1 MVSVSQEVKFREEAR
16 TFLTHLGRVL
26 DLQTLFERAPLD
38 SIVVRSTSL
47 FHPKIMVEYG
57 CEKIEKILGKLR
69 HHLMSLSIIFCNK
82 IVQQLTS
89 FHKSAKS
96 STDKFTRFFRSS
108 DSLDSFYFP
117 LFPNSNHSHLDLSCM
132 LQLILVLSH
141 GQASIERGFSLRNAT
156 LRDSTSEL
164 SLDSKR
170 LIGDHM
176 LSNDLRPET
185 IEI

>member
-1 MVSVSQEVKFREEAR
+1 MASVSQEVKFGEEAR
-16 TFLTHLGRVL
+16 TFLTHLVSK
-26 DLQTLFERAPLD
+26 LFERAPLD
-38 SIVVRSTSL
+38 SIVVRSASL
-47 FHPKIMVEYG
+47 FHPKIMIEYS

-82 IVQQLTS
+82 MQQIVQQLT

-108 DSLDSFYFP
+108 DSLDSFYFSVF
-117 LFPNSNHSHLDLSCM
+117 LNLNHSHLDLSFM

-141 GQASIERGFSLRNAT
+141 GQASVERGFSLRNAT
-156 LRDSTSEL
+156 LRDNISEL

-176 LSNDLRPET
+176 LSNDLRPKT

>member
-1 MVSVSQEVKFREEAR
+1 MAKTGCSLINIDISKTNQIPNKDLDLGFAAEAKLKELRSKDLVSLSQEVKFREEAR

-82 IVQQLTS
+82 MQQ
-89 FHKSAKS
+89 
-96 STDKFTRFFRSS
+96 
-108 DSLDSFYFP
+108 
-117 LFPNSNHSHLDLSCM
+117 NSPTAN
-132 LQLILVLSH
+132 I
-141 GQASIERGFSLRNAT
+141 I
-156 LRDSTSEL
+156 
-164 SLDSKR
+164 
-170 LIGDHM
+170 
-176 LSNDLRPET
+176 P
-185 IEI
+185 